1 MKRFF
6 WVVVVV
12 LAGCAS
18 SSGVL
23 RSGPDVFTVTATAS
37 PGAGGETAAKK
48 SAYNDAAAECSKSD
62 KAVSVVSEKVAAPTW
77 TNGMHSIDLTFRCAG

>member
-1 MKRFF
+1 MKRIFL
-6 WVVVVV
+6 VVAVA

-48 SAYNDAAAECSKSD
+48 SAYNDASLECSKSG
-62 KAVSVVSEKVAAPTW
+62 KAVTIVSEKVTAPTW